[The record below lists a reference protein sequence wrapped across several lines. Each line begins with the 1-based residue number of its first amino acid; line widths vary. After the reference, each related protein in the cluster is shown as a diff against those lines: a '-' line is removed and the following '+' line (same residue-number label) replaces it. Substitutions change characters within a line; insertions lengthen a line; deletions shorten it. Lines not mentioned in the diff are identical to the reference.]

1 MSASRIGFAAAA
13 WLFLGGVV
21 LQVFLAGLGAFKVT
35 DWTAH
40 AGFGWLLASW
50 PLFVILPFA
59 FVASKGS
66 RTRWLTVALVFS
78 AAFQPELAAARNQS
92 QVMAALH
99 PVNAMLVFWLAWQ
112 VARASLR
119 DERPPAREVQG
130 ASSGL
135 PPADIT
141 TLPTPPADITA

>member
-1 MSASRIGFAAAA
+1 MSASRIGFATAA

-50 PLFVILPFA
+50 PLFVIFPFA
-59 FVASKGS
+59 FVATRAS

-78 AAFQPELAAARNQS
+78 AALQPELAAARHES

-99 PVNAMLVFWLAWQ
+99 PVNAMLVFWFAWQ

-119 DERPPAREVQG
+119 DERRPAQQAETP
-130 ASSGL
+130 SG
-135 PPADIT
+135 PSPADIA
-141 TLPTPPADITA
+141 TLPAPPVDTPA